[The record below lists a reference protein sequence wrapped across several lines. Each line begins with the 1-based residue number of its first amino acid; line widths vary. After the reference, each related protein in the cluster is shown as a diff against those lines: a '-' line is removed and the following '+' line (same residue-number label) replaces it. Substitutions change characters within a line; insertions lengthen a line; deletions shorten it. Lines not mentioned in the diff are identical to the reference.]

1 MLLITANAIVRR
13 LGDKIN
19 QLYPDITN
27 REIGD
32 DGSYHVYYGYGS
44 GHIHRAPGNSV
55 HVRIFVPQQVGARY
69 LAHSR
74 YFQASVGAHNHRQF
88 DKTIHHE
95 GEEEELTSHTL
106 ELVALYHVRNAEK

>member
-1 MLLITANAIVRR
+1 MVTR
-13 LGDKIN
+13 LGDKVCR
-19 QLYPDITN
+19 LYPQVTT
-27 REIGD
+27 RSKGD
-32 DGSYHVYYGYGS
+32 DGSYHVNYDYAS
-44 GHIHRAPGNSV
+44 CHIHRAPGNSV